1 MTVKTRCL
9 VRVPRAVPRVE
20 YIESNAF
27 RVIHVDGARGALRA
41 DRRSVHLTLYSERP
55 RTPDEEPL
63 TSEGPGAPRVLPTT
77 RLVREVE
84 VEAILDTEAARRI
97 IAVLV
102 EALEHA
108 DRVDS

>member
-63 TSEGPGAPRVLPTT
+63 TVEGPEARVLPTT